1 MFFVGSNNGNEVS
14 NGIIQKYL
22 ESDHRVNSVYGLS
35 KKDFF
40 WGKDITFNSQEAA
53 EKYIKDYEAKG
64 FKVFHNIPIS
74 EGVEDVPD
82 KSETVTEAY
91 TLNIEEEVKPV
102 EEVKRKGTGR
112 GRRKE

>member
-14 NGIIQKYL
+14 DGTIQKYL
-22 ESDHRVNSVYGLS
+22 ESGHRTNSVYGLS
-35 KKDFF
+35 KKEFF

-64 FKVFHNIPIS
+64 FKVYHNILIK
-74 EGVEDVPD
+74 DVPD
-82 KSETVTEAY
+82 KSEIVTEAS
-91 TLNIEEEVKPV
+91 TLNIDEEVKPV
-102 EEVKRKGTGR
+102 EEVKRKRTGR